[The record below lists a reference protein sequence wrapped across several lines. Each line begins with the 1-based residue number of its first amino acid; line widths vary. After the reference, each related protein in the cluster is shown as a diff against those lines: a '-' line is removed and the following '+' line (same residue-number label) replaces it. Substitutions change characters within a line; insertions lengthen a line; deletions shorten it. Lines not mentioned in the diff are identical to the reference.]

1 MELVGDSV
9 YETLT
14 QELRHLLPAIV
25 PSNIVAEIIY
35 VLVTNKMRISCGEVM
50 EQADIIEIK
59 QR

>member
-50 EQADIIEIK
+50 ERADIIEIK